1 MNTLPPATT
10 SSRIELPQSV
20 QNIGSRIGESV
31 NNLSQTVSASINS
44 FSQQAE
50 AGVDASSGFL
60 SSNTIIAKFAFLIL
74 VVIVFLF
81 LLNLGILAIQYFM
94 NPASS
99 PYLVNGMIDGSSGG
113 IIVTQDPKIAESVLI
128 RRSNNESGGIEFTW
142 STWILINDL
151 PSNKDVM
158 NKYQH
163 VFHKGTN
170 EFTETGDNA
179 GIAKINNGPGLYIKQ
194 ITPPGTNDARYAS
207 LRVVMSTTTTGTND
221 FIDVD
226 NIPIKQWVNVIIRMQ
241 NTTMDVYINGTVAG
255 RLNLT
260 NVPLQNYYDVNICK
274 NNGFLGQLSN
284 LRYYSYALNI
294 FEISKI
300 VATGPNTNSANTRPA
315 MTNFNYLS
323 TSWYTAKL

>member
-1 MNTLPPATT
+1 MNTLQPVAT
-10 SSRIELPQSV
+10 SSRIEIPQTV
-20 QNIGSRIGESV
+20 QNIGNRIGETV

-94 NPASS
+94 NPVST

-113 IIVTQDPKIAESVLI
+113 VTITQDPKISESVLI

-142 STWILINDL
+142 STWILINEL
-151 PSNKDVM
+151 PSNNDIM
-158 NKYQH
+158 NKFQH

-170 EFTETGDNA
+170 EFTQTGENA

-194 ITPPGTNDARYAS
+194 ITPPGGNEARYAS
-207 LRVVMSTTTTGTND
+207 LRVVISTTGTND
-221 FIDVD
+221 FIDID

-260 NVPLQNYYDVNICK
+260 NVPLQNYYDVNVCK
-274 NNGFLGQLSN
+274 NNGFSGQLSN

-300 VATGPNTNSANTRPA
+300 VANGPNTKSANTRPA